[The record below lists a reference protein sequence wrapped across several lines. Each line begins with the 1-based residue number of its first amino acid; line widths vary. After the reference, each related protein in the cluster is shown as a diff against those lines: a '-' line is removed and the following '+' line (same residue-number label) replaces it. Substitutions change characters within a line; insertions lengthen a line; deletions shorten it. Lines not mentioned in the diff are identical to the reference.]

1 MRNLDFYNDNNSLN
15 LKIKCKYK
23 LFFLAFLLPLVL
35 AAQDNPLIVKQV
47 PFVGIENDIIHQIT
61 QDSTGLLWMASS
73 DVWRSISE
81 NWYVSDGEK
90 IIQIPL
96 PFENTEE
103 RFISG
108 LYPNG
113 PNGNFILGGDS
124 VRIFNP
130 YSHSIIQSIGIE
142 KEFNPKGD
150 ALILHHV
157 IYSSDNLIWAA
168 FSPQEQD
175 LGQWMNFTI
184 VQSRNGS
191 PFREIGIPKT
201 IGKSFIQNMTAHA
214 DELFVANTDTVF
226 QYDINGHLIKTH
238 TFPLASVAP
247 IAVKNQI
254 TKEESVSFF
263 HYAQSENSENLDKAL
278 YQFDVATNEFNPT
291 HLPKLNDIEVLFVN
305 KTDDY
310 YWALGPRMTFYR
322 FSLDKE
328 EPVDYSK
335 SIFQQHPNLSY
346 FSDFPL
352 KVFQDKTN
360 SLWVS
365 TQVNGILNIPSTK
378 FPFTRYLAAKKNYS
392 FCESNTCTIR
402 GITID
407 DQENIYF
414 TYDFGIQKIDA
425 KTKELSPL
433 NLNLSEPL
441 ESVYSL
447 SFYDD
452 KLYLND
458 IEINLNT
465 GEYRNLISNYNN
477 RRITH
482 YLDKENDRIWIADEG
497 EKGTKGNPIKLY
509 RYDFKS
515 EKLELIRV
523 FEMFPNLFAEVS
535 QFHLSPTTNTLFM
548 ATYGNGLYELTMEGE
563 TVQHFIDPEPFG
575 PISLCLS
582 LYEDDNQQLW
592 IGQVEGL
599 SKLDL
604 ITRKISKTP
613 YQGEASF
620 ESVSAYS
627 IQRENET
634 FAWMGTNKGLY
645 RLNVENGKIRNF
657 KMISSLGHI
666 EFNRLASH
674 QNLDGYLY
682 FGSTEGLFVFHPD
695 SLIQEA
701 QVDERVRVQL
711 SRFSFFDN
719 RKDTLIH
726 TYKNLATT
734 SSFDIH
740 PFHKY
745 LSLEVFIPDY
755 RDTEKN
761 TYTYWLEGYES
772 SWSPPSISNTI
783 RYDNLPAG
791 NYTLHVRG
799 GITSTY
805 YEGSERQFEI
815 IVHQVWYKSSWAY
828 FIGIVA
834 LLSIV
839 FWLNRQQVNQHKKR
853 AEEKRLKDF
862 DNLKSRL
869 YTNITH
875 EFRTPLTVIMGM
887 TNNIRGHSQERELIQ
902 RNSEN
907 LLNLINQLLDL
918 SKLESGS
925 LKMDFIQADIVK
937 YMQYLT
943 ESFYSMAREKHIQL
957 TFYPEVKELIMDFDE
972 AKIQHIIYNLLNN
985 AIKFTPEK
993 GKVIL
998 HLQQVDKDD
1007 FPFLSI
1013 KISDT
1018 GIGISKENLPHV
1030 FDRFYQVESSALR
1043 KESGTG
1049 IGLALAKEL
1058 VEMMGGTINVE
1069 SNLGQGTD
1077 FLILLPVKKAK
1088 DILKKTTDN
1097 LVPLF
1102 EKETSIITP
1111 SLNIDAINSD
1121 TELPSVLIIEDN
1133 RDVVAYIESILQ
1145 KNYQIE
1151 VARNGQEGIDK
1162 ALAII
1167 PDIVIS
1173 DVMMPEKD
1181 GYEVC
1186 TVLKSDK
1193 RSSHIPIILLT
1204 AKADHEDRIKGLKGG
1219 ADAYLIKPFNKEEL
1233 FIRLNQL
1240 IGLRQLLQERFSANE
1255 FSTQNKPSQKE
1266 PSLDEIFLQ
1275 TLVQLVE
1282 ERLND
1287 QDLAVVHLCRAANLS
1302 NMQVNRKL
1310 KALTG
1315 KTPSRF
1321 IRSIRLQKAKEL
1333 LQTTDSNISEIAYQV
1348 GFSDPR
1354 FFSRV
1359 FSEEFG
1365 FPPSVIRK

>member
-1 MRNLDFYNDNNSLN
+1 
-15 LKIKCKYK
+15 
-23 LFFLAFLLPLVL
+23 LV
-35 AAQDNPLIVKQV
+35 AQDNTILIKQV

-73 DVWRSISE
+73 DVWRNISE

-90 IIQIPL
+90 ITQIPL
-96 PFENTEE
+96 PFENTAE

-124 VRIFNP
+124 VRVFNP

-142 KEFNPKGD
+142 KEFNPEGD

-168 FSPQEQD
+168 FSPQEQN
-175 LGQWMNFTI
+175 LGLWMDFTI
-184 VQSRNGS
+184 VQSRNGD

-201 IGKSFIQNMTAHA
+201 IGKTFLQNMTAHA
-214 DELFVANTDTVF
+214 DELFVATTDTIF
-226 QYDINGHLIKTH
+226 QYDIDGHLIKAH
-238 TFPLASVAP
+238 TFPLVSFTP
-247 IAVKNQI
+247 IAIKNQ
-254 TKEESVSFF
+254 TNKEESVSFF
-263 HYAQSENSENLDKAL
+263 HYAQSEKSKKFDKAL
-278 YQFDVATNEFNPT
+278 YQFDVTTNEFKPT
-291 HLPKLNDIEVLFVN
+291 RFPKLNDLEVLIVN

-322 FSLDKE
+322 FSLDNE

-335 SIFQQHPNLSY
+335 SIFQQHPDLPY
-346 FSDFPL
+346 FLDYPHI
-352 KVFQDKTN
+352 VFQDKTN

-365 TQVNGILNIPSTK
+365 TQANGILNIPRTK
-378 FPFTRYLAAKKNYS
+378 SPFTRYLAAKNNYS
-392 FCESNTCTIR
+392 FCESNTCSIR
-402 GITID
+402 GITTD
-407 DQENIYF
+407 NQENLYF

-425 KTKELSPL
+425 KTKELSSL

-447 SFYDD
+447 SFYEN

-458 IEINLNT
+458 IEINLTT
-465 GEYRNLISNYNN
+465 GECKNLISNYNNRRITHYYNN

-482 YLDKENDRIWIADEG
+482 YLDKENDQIWIADEG
-497 EKGTKGNPIKLY
+497 EKGTKGVPIKLY
-509 RYDFKS
+509 RYDLKS
-515 EKLELIRV
+515 EKTELIRV
-523 FEMFPNLFAEVS
+523 FEMFPNLFAQVS

-548 ATYGNGLYELTMEGE
+548 ATFGLGLYELTMEGE

-604 ITRKISKTP
+604 KTRKISKVS
-613 YQGEASF
+613 YQGETSF
-620 ESVSAYS
+620 ESVSVSS

-666 EFNRLASH
+666 EFNRLSSY
-674 QNLDGYLY
+674 QSSEGNLY

-695 SLIQEA
+695 SLLQEA
-701 QVDERVRVQL
+701 QVDERFQVQL
-711 SRFSFFDN
+711 SRFSLFDN

-726 TYKNLATT
+726 TYKNLTTT

-755 RDTEKN
+755 RDSEKN
-761 TYTYWLEGYES
+761 TFTYWLEGYES
-772 SWSPPSISNTI
+772 SWSPPSTSNTI

-791 NYTLHVRG
+791 NYTLHIRG
-799 GITSTY
+799 GITSDY

-815 IVHQVWYKSSWAY
+815 IVHQIWYKSNWAY
-828 FIGIVA
+828 FIGIAA
-834 LLSIV
+834 LLGIV
-839 FWLNRQQVNQHKKR
+839 FGLNRYQVNQHKKR
-853 AEEKRLKDF
+853 AEEKRLKDL
-862 DNLKSRL
+862 DSLKSRF

-925 LKMDFIQADIVK
+925 LKMNFIQADIVN
-937 YMQYLT
+937 YIRYLT
-943 ESFYSMAREKHIQL
+943 ESFYSMAREKDIHL
-957 TFYPEVKELIMDFDE
+957 TFYPEVKELIMDYDE
-972 AKIQHIIYNLLNN
+972 EKIQHIVYNLLNN
-985 AIKFTPEK
+985 TIKFTPEK

-998 HLQQVDKDD
+998 HLQELNKDNL
-1007 FPFLSI
+1007 PYLQM

-1018 GIGISKENLPHV
+1018 GIGISKENLLHI
-1030 FDRFYQVESSALR
+1030 FDRFYQVESPQYR
-1043 KESGTG
+1043 NESGTG

-1058 VEMMGGTINVE
+1058 VEMMDGTIHVE
-1069 SNLGQGTD
+1069 SKIGQGTE
-1077 FLILLPVKKAK
+1077 FLILLPVKKDRKTQKK
-1088 DILKKTTDN
+1088 DPKELEALVEKK
-1097 LVPLF
+1097 PLI
-1102 EKETSIITP
+1102 STP
-1111 SLNIDAINSD
+1111 PLDLDKIHSD

-1133 RDVVAYIESILQ
+1133 RDVVTYIESILQ
-1145 KNYQIE
+1145 KKYQIE
-1151 VARNGQEGIDK
+1151 IARNGQKGIDK
-1162 ALAII
+1162 ALEII
-1167 PDIVIS
+1167 PDIIIS
-1173 DVMMPEKD
+1173 DVMMPEKN

-1186 TVLKSDK
+1186 EVLKNDE
-1193 RSSHIPIILLT
+1193 RTSHIPIILLT
-1204 AKADHEDRIKGLKGG
+1204 AKADSKDRLEGLKGG
-1219 ADAYLIKPFNKEEL
+1219 ADAYLTKPFNKEEL
-1233 FIRLNQL
+1233 FIRLNKL
-1240 IGLRQLLQERFSANE
+1240 IELRQLLQERFSTNK
-1255 FSTQNKPSQKE
+1255 FSTQNTPSKKE
-1266 PSLDEIFLQ
+1266 LSLDDIFLQ
-1275 TLVQLVE
+1275 TLIKLVK

-1315 KTPSRF
+1315 RTPSRF

-1333 LQTTDSNISEIAYQV
+1333 LHTTDANISEIAYKV
-1348 GFSDPR
+1348 GFNDPH
-1354 FFSRV
+1354 FFSRA